1 MRSLTALLSHLFHP
15 QRSNNHRARLLHPEV
30 IAILIAFACVSVGVA
45 KLGVQDEDFL
55 GSILGYASDI
65 TVEKVVA
72 ATNAERSKYGLPALA
87 YNSQL
92 SSAALSK
99 GQDMFNNQ
107 YWAHTSPAGKEPWS
121 FIQEAGYVYQVA
133 GENLAR
139 DFMTT
144 PDMLTAWMASPTHK
158 ANIVNSRYN
167 EIGVA
172 VINGNLLGVDT
183 TLVVQMFGK
192 QRETVVQRES
202 VPVVPIAKASTQE
215 PAGQTL
221 PATTEL
227 EDPSALNESADEN
240 ISKPS
245 EEIENVPTKP
255 SVTEEVIAQATAQ
268 ESDIFSQTRL
278 TPLQLSKALLL
289 SIIFLLLVTLVLDVI
304 VMRKRNTVRLV
315 GKNLAHIAFLTVVGL
330 LVVLFKGGVIG

>member
-1 MRSLTALLSHLFHP
+1 MRSLTTLLSHLFHP
-15 QRSNNHRARLLHPEV
+15 QRSNNHRARILHPEV

-45 KLGVQDEDFL
+45 KLGIKDEDFL

-158 ANIVNSRYN
+158 ANIVNSRYS

-227 EDPSALNESADEN
+227 EDPSALDEPADQ
-240 ISKPS
+240 
-245 EEIENVPTKP
+245 NVPTKP

-289 SIIFLLLVTLVLDVI
+289 SIVFLLLVTLVLDVI